1 MEKKP
6 RRVKLEVDTCD
17 TLMEGA
23 DMRALALSL
32 SRGQSVPWHYHT
44 EITEIFFCLMGAI
57 IVETRAPNIRHEL
70 AVGESC
76 TVPAMTAHRVYSK
89 DDAACRFLVL
99 EGIGC
104 YDSLPVGDST

>member
-1 MEKKP
+1 M
-6 RRVKLEVDTCD
+6 RRIAL
-17 TLMEGA
+17 LAAAGA
-23 DMRALALSL
+23 LVLGL
-32 SRGQSVPWHYHT
+32 
-44 EITEIFFCLMGAI
+44 GAQPVAARSGAT

-89 DDAACRFLVL
+89 DGAACRFLVL

-104 YDSLPVGDST
+104 YDSLPVGDRT